1 MAVGYQVKFETVT
14 VGKQPF
20 EIRSLKDRQQYDDPI
35 GESRK
40 AGVSPASWPL
50 FGVVWPSGMMLADV
64 MDGYPTDGLR
74 ILEVGCG
81 LGLASLVM
89 HNQGADITASDYHPL
104 AEKFMVKNI
113 GLNKFAPIKFEV
125 ISWATID
132 NTLGKFDLI
141 IGSDVLY
148 EPNHPLLLANFIER
162 HASGKCKVIIVD
174 PGRPQRSEFT
184 RRMVENGYSLNPYI
198 INSLLADSLE
208 FKGKVLVYTRD

>member
-20 EIRSLKDRQQYDDPI
+20 EIRSLKDKQQYDDPE
-35 GESRK
+35 GVSKK
-40 AGVSPASWPL
+40 AGVSSAGWPL
-50 FGVVWPSGMMLADV
+50 FGVIWPSGMMLADV
-64 MDGYPTDGLR
+64 MDDYPADGIR

-89 HNQGADITASDYHPL
+89 HNQGADITASDYHPM
-104 AEKFMVKNI
+104 AEKFMIQNI
-113 GLNKFAPIKFEV
+113 GLNKLLPIKFEM
-125 ISWATID
+125 IDWAKID

-148 EPNHPLLLANFIER
+148 EPNHPALLANFIER
-162 HASGKCKVIIVD
+162 HAGEKCKVIIVD
-174 PGRPQRSEFT
+174 PGRRQRTEFT
-184 RRMVENGYSLNPYI
+184 KRMVINGYALIPYV
-198 INSLLADSLE
+198 INAVLAESLE